1 MVLSSVFIC
10 MKEAL
15 LIHWFSL
22 CFGCHMTNSV
32 PWLLVVGAVKAACP
46 GGEFEAR
53 KQATTRLR
61 GEVKWR
67 NNLVSQGY

>member
-1 MVLSSVFIC
+1 
-10 MKEAL
+10 
-15 LIHWFSL
+15 
-22 CFGCHMTNSV
+22 MTNSV